1 MLKTF
6 AFGFVAA
13 VAGVTLKKLYDRGTL
28 TKVGEDLRSRGRKL
42 AKQSESLTEKAAAA
56 TRNAPDL
63 KLAPSPSVSKRP
75 PAAPWPA
82 DARAI
87 PN

>member
-13 VAGVTLKKLYDRGTL
+13 VAGVAIRKFYQDGTL
-28 TKVGEDLRSRGRKL
+28 EKVGGQLRERGRKL
-42 AKQSESLTEKAAAA
+42 VEQGSPILEKVAGAA
-56 TRNAPDL
+56 RSRSGL

-82 DARAI
+82 DARAL